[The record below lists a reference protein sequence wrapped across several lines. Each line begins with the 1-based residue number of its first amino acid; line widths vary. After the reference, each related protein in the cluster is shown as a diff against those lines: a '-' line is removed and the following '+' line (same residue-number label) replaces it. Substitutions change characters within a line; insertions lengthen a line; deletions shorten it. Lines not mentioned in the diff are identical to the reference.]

1 MPWDNTRTV
10 HPGWLAVEFGTCV
23 GVWTVITFLIART
36 VSGPVTGG
44 MNVPVAGS
52 QQPKQAQLSESN
64 TPFGVTEW
72 KSTSN
77 SSRLLPLPA

>member
-36 VSGPVTGG
+36 VSGPGFISAVITGSALAGISWVTVKLGWRET
-44 MNVPVAGS
+44 PRPPGS
-52 QQPKQAQLSESN
+52 Q
-64 TPFGVTEW
+64 
-72 KSTSN
+72 
-77 SSRLLPLPA
+77 SSGAAS